1 MKFTGTGVAV
11 ITPFNNDKSIN
22 FSALQKIIEN
32 LITNGINYLVV
43 LGTTSEAATMSYDEK
58 NEVVNFI
65 KKINN
70 NRLPIV
76 LGMGGNN
83 TNELIETIKTTNFSG
98 IDAILS
104 VAPYY
109 NKPNQRGIYQHYKK
123 ISENSPV
130 PIILYNVPGR
140 TSSRISAD
148 TCLQLANNF
157 NNIVAIKEASADFNE
172 IMKIIKNKPPDFQ
185 VISGDDALTL
195 PLISIGMEGVIS
207 VIANAFPKKMSEMV
221 NLALSNKIDKARTIH
236 YQILEIINLIFAE
249 GNPAGIKNLLHQ
261 MDICDDVL
269 RLPLTEISNELSVK
283 IEKELKIIDDN
294 FI

>member
-261 MDICDDVL
+261 IDICDDVL